1 MGNASSAVTAGIKNQ
16 VNASNNA
23 INKLADMSGRG
34 FLADLAM
41 EAVKTGNH
49 EELNRQIL
57 EVSLSKDLVTV
68 VLIQKVEPMLYNN
81 GLGEMIPLSDI
92 IAQRH
97 KERTG
102 NAFAV
107 TNPSTE
113 CRFIC
118 WKLNSRGAVGET
130 LLHTCFLAGLPDHM
144 KLLAERLIAIFPKII
159 NDFYLSDEYYG
170 ETVLHMG
177 IVSENA
183 EFVRYLLKN
192 GADVHARCSGNF
204 FTCDDQKG
212 SRTDHPEV
220 EHAIISKH
228 TKYPGHIYWGEYPLS
243 FAACLSQ
250 PECIRMLVAHGAD
263 VNAADTNGNTILHI
277 CTIHE
282 NWEMF
287 KMALT
292 LGADL
297 HIQNRQNLTPLTLA
311 AFLAKKE
318 MMQKI
323 VEEERT
329 VNWTYGRTQSAAYP
343 LEHVDSIEPT
353 SGSIN
358 QKSVLT
364 IAVYGEKAEH
374 LSLLPH
380 LLEQLVHHKWIAYGR
395 KTLFAQLFMFCIY
408 FVCVTSCFLLRP
420 SPFER
425 KQHISNDL
433 ICFYDF
439 KTRSFN
445 ESAVSTI
452 IYHLLHLICVT
463 GATLYLVQAL
473 LHIKNV
479 GYHLYVL
486 GLSGFP
492 AKAIFLFSCILM
504 VITFFLRIF
513 CLDEAEDIVWI
524 VIVLLT
530 SLKFLFFCRGFKS
543 VGPFVLML
551 YKIIIRD
558 LMRFFLIYLVI
569 VVGFSQAFYVIFLG
583 YKRNDS
589 GNREPSI
596 MSNVAESYVR
606 MFIMSLTEFTVFFEQ
621 LEECEHTVIGKI
633 TFVVYM
639 LLVTLLLIN
648 MLIAMMTNTYTE
660 VSGNSLEWL
669 RQWSA
674 IILMMEQSFDPAT
687 RLRYQRRYGIR
698 FDGGEKLVL
707 LLKDKMTEDEFEC
720 QRKKMHEDR
729 RKFREELRT
738 NQRRRPAF
746 ICKQGANY
754 FKSKHRHTNNK
765 LIVPS

>member
-1 MGNASSAVTAGIKNQ
+1 MGNASSTVTAGIKDQ
-16 VNASNNA
+16 VNAKGNA
-23 INKLADMSGRG
+23 INQLADVTGKGLLAELAIEAIRSG
-34 FLADLAM
+34 DY
-41 EAVKTGNH
+41 T
-49 EELNRQIL
+49 ELDRMIV
-57 EVSLSKDLVTV
+57 E
-68 VLIQKVEPMLYNN
+68 KVRPMLYNN
-81 GLGEMIPLSDI
+81 GEGAMLPLSDI
-92 IAQRH
+92 IQQRH

-107 TNPSTE
+107 GTTSVQR
-113 CRFIC
+113 RFVC
-118 WKLNSRGAVGET
+118 WDLNCRGAVGET
-130 LLHTCFLAGLPDHM
+130 LLHTCFLAGLPKHM
-144 KLLAERLIAIFPKII
+144 KLLVERLIKIFPKVI

-183 EFVRYLLKN
+183 EIVRFLLKN

-228 TKYPGHIYWGEYPLS
+228 TNYPGHLYWGEYPLS
-243 FAACLSQ
+243 FAACLSD
-250 PECIRMLVAHGAD
+250 PECMRMLVANGAD
-263 VNAADTNGNTILHI
+263 VNATDSNGNTILHI

-287 KMALT
+287 KLALSM
-292 LGADL
+292 GADL
-297 HIQNRQNLTPLTLA
+297 HILNRQNLTPLTLA
-311 AFLAKKE
+311 AFMAKKE

-343 LEHVDSIEPT
+343 LEHLDSIEPNT
-353 SGSIN
+353 GKIN
-358 QKSVLT
+358 KNSVLN

-374 LSLLPH
+374 LQLLPN
-380 LLEQLVHHKWIAYGR
+380 LLEQLVHHKWNAYGR
-395 KTLFAQLFMFCIY
+395 KTLFMQLFMFCLY
-408 FVCVTSCFLLRP
+408 FTCVTSCFLLRP
-420 SPFER
+420 TPFER
-425 KQHISNDL
+425 QQHVANDL
-433 ICFYDF
+433 ICFNDF
-439 KTRSFN
+439 RTGQLK
-445 ESAVSTI
+445 ESSRTTL
-452 IYHLLHLICVT
+452 IYHILHAMCVT
-463 GATLYLVQAL
+463 GAALYLLQAI
-473 LHIKNV
+473 LHIRNV
-479 GYHLYVL
+479 GSSLYFL
-486 GLSGFP
+486 SLSGFP
-492 AKAIFLFSCILM
+492 AKAIFLVSCILM
-504 VITFFLRIF
+504 LLSFWLRVF
-513 CLDEAEDIVWI
+513 CFDEAEDIVWV

-569 VVGFSQAFYVIFLG
+569 VIGFSQAFYVIFLG
-583 YKRNDS
+583 YKRDQHGKHEN
-589 GNREPSI
+589 SI

-633 TFVVYM
+633 TFMVYM

-674 IILMMEQSFDPAT
+674 IILMMEQSFNPAT

-707 LLKDKMTEDEFEC
+707 LLKDKMDEEEFEN
-720 QRKKMHEDR
+720 RRRKMHDER

-738 NQRRRPAF
+738 NQRKRPAF
-746 ICKQGANY
+746 LTKQGANY
-754 FKSKHRHTNNK
+754 FKRKDKPK
-765 LIVPS
+765 LP